1 MQQRCLARIRP
12 IVLNRASFEVYK
24 SLMEAERLDISV
36 LLNAPG
42 FGLFGKF
49 THKLCDEDPVQAEDK
64 INLNLF
70 AV

>member
-1 MQQRCLARIRP
+1 
-12 IVLNRASFEVYK
+12 
-24 SLMEAERLDISV
+24 MEAERLDISV

-49 THKLCDEDPVQAEDK
+49 THKLCDKDPVQAEDK